1 MSETGPQAGHDVHA
15 SSMVAE
21 PARRHLSGLQKLAVA
36 ALVLISSLSLI
47 WLGGRPSAQ
56 DEPSQ
61 PKPPIVANAEPF
73 RSVPIE
79 IAPEPPAPVQAAQV
93 ADPAPSSPSTPAP
106 PAPADPPPEETPIF
120 AYSGSGQTPN
130 DDQRSQDNHK
140 DAPATTDEIS
150 IDGDLS
156 GRLKPDVQEPS
167 RATLLPHPD
176 LVITQGTI
184 IPCIL
189 QTAIDT
195 NLPGYVKCVLPK
207 AVRGATNNVVL
218 LDRGTTVIGE
228 IQSGLQQGD
237 ARVFVLWTRIET
249 TDHALVSIASPGA
262 DELGRSG
269 MPGTVDNHFRER
281 FGGAILMSVIQGAFQ
296 AAGQYAAGSGGGS
309 GSNSFQSSG
318 GQAVETTLRST
329 VNIPPTLKKNQG
341 DAVSIFVARDLDFS
355 DVYDLRATAVA
366 PSPQHRERRRDNNA
380 IGG

>member
-1 MSETGPQAGHDVHA
+1 MNETGPQAGHDVHA
-15 SSMVAE
+15 SGSMVSE
-21 PARRHLSGLQKLAVA
+21 PARRHVSGSQKLAVA

-47 WLGGRPSAQ
+47 WLGGRSSTQ

-61 PKPPIVANAEPF
+61 PKPPIVANVEPF
-73 RSVPIE
+73 RPVPIE
-79 IAPEPPAPVQAAQV
+79 VAPEPPAPAEAAK
-93 ADPAPSSPSTPAP
+93 AAEPAPSTPPP
-106 PAPADPPPEETPIF
+106 PAADDPPPEESPIF
-120 AYSGSGQTPN
+120 AYSGSGQMPN
-130 DDQRSQDNHK
+130 ADQRSEDKQN
-140 DAPATTDEIS
+140 DAPGTADEIS
-150 IDGDLS
+150 NGGDLS
-156 GRLKPDVQEPS
+156 GRLKPDIQEPS

-189 QTAIDT
+189 QTAVDT

-228 IQSGLQQGD
+228 IQRGLQQGD

-249 TDHALVSIASPGA
+249 PDHALVSIASPGA

-296 AAGQYAAGSGGGS
+296 AAGQYAASSGGGS
-309 GSNSFQSSG
+309 GTNSFQSNG
-318 GQAVETTLRST
+318 GQAVETTLRAT
-329 VNIPPTLKKNQG
+329 INLPPTLKKNQG

-355 DVYDLRATAVA
+355 DVYDLRATAAA
-366 PSPQHRERRRDNNA
+366 PSPQHRERRRNNNA

>member
-1 MSETGPQAGHDVHA
+1 MNETGPQAGHDVHA
-15 SSMVAE
+15 SGSMVSE
-21 PARRHLSGLQKLAVA
+21 PARRHVSGSQKLAVA

-47 WLGGRPSAQ
+47 WLGGRSSTQ

-61 PKPPIVANAEPF
+61 PKPPIDANVEPF
-73 RSVPIE
+73 RPVPIE
-79 IAPEPPAPVQAAQV
+79 VAPEPPAPAEAAK
-93 ADPAPSSPSTPAP
+93 AAEPAPSTPP
-106 PAPADPPPEETPIF
+106 LPAADDPPPEESPIF
-120 AYSGSGQTPN
+120 AYSGSGQMPN
-130 DDQRSQDNHK
+130 DDQRSEDKQN
-140 DAPATTDEIS
+140 DAPATADEIS
-150 IDGDLS
+150 NGGDLS
-156 GRLKPDVQEPS
+156 GRLKPDIQEPS

-189 QTAIDT
+189 QTAVDT

-228 IQSGLQQGD
+228 IQRGLQQGD

-249 TDHALVSIASPGA
+249 PDHALVSIASPGA

-296 AAGQYAAGSGGGS
+296 AAGQYAASSGGGS
-309 GSNSFQSSG
+309 GTNSFQSNG
-318 GQAVETTLRST
+318 GQAVETTLRAT
-329 VNIPPTLKKNQG
+329 INLPPTLKKNQG

-355 DVYDLRATAVA
+355 DVYDLRATAAA
-366 PSPQHRERRRDNNA
+366 PSPQHRERRRNNNA

>member
-1 MSETGPQAGHDVHA
+1 MNETGPQAGHDVHA
-15 SSMVAE
+15 SGSLVSE
-21 PARRHLSGLQKLAVA
+21 PARRHVSGSQKLAVA

-47 WLGGRPSAQ
+47 WLGGRSSTQ
-56 DEPSQ
+56 DEPPQ
-61 PKPPIVANAEPF
+61 PKPPIVDNAEPF
-73 RSVPIE
+73 RPVPIE
-79 IAPEPPAPVQAAQV
+79 IAPEPPAPVQAAQA
-93 ADPAPSSPSTPAP
+93 ADPAPSTPP
-106 PAPADPPPEETPIF
+106 QTAPAETPPEETPIF
-120 AYSGSGQTPN
+120 AYSGSGQMPN
-130 DDQRSQDNHK
+130 DDQRSEDKHK
-140 DAPATTDEIS
+140 DAPATADEIS
-150 IDGDLS
+150 NGGDLS
-156 GRLKPDVQEPS
+156 GRLKPDIQEPS

-189 QTAIDT
+189 QTAVDT

-228 IQSGLQQGD
+228 IQRGLQQGD

-249 TDHALVSIASPGA
+249 PDHALVSIASPGA

-296 AAGQYAAGSGGGS
+296 AAGQYAASSGGGS
-309 GSNSFQSSG
+309 GINSFQSNG
-318 GQAVETTLRST
+318 GQAVETTLRAT
-329 VNIPPTLKKNQG
+329 INLPPTLKKNQG

-366 PSPQHRERRRDNNA
+366 PPPQHRERRRNYNA